1 MMNGF
6 NSVNFNTSFPSS
18 SQAIMRYGR
27 VSNMENP
34 IDEKKDFKQVMQS
47 MVTNINDQ
55 MNKPDDL
62 LTQAASGTGNV
73 DVHDVM
79 VAMSQAEITLSVA
92 TTAVTKVI
100 QAYDKIVQI
109 QV

>member
-1 MMNGF
+1 MNGL
-6 NSVNFNTSFPSS
+6 SGVNFNTGFS
-18 SQAIMRYGR
+18 SQSVMGYGH
-27 VSNMENP
+27 VANLENP
-34 IDEKKDFKQVMQS
+34 LEEKKNFKQVMSS

-62 LTQAASGTGNV
+62 LTQAATGSGNV

>member
-1 MMNGF
+1 MMNGL
-6 NSVNFNTSFPSS
+6 NSVNFTSNLPSTTHTG
-18 SQAIMRYGR
+18 MGYGHI
-27 VSNMENP
+27 SNIDP
-34 IDEKKDFKQVMQS
+34 IEKKDFKTVMS
-47 MVTNINDQ
+47 NMVTNINDQ
-55 MNKPDDL
+55 MNKPDEL
-62 LTQAASGTGNV
+62 LTQAATGSGDV